1 MTPAPSCC
9 ATGSEPWARP
19 VAKERA
25 RKRAEREAA
34 AAKDREARA
43 RKRVRRERFDK
54 VKGAVASAV
63 PDRPKVTPGLL
74 ARKRRRRLMAFALGI
89 AALCALTW
97 PFLPSWT
104 ARIVVLVLALLAA
117 PVVWVMSFGRV

>member
-1 MTPAPSCC
+1 M
-9 ATGSEPWARP
+9 
-19 VAKERA
+19 AKERA

-34 AAKDREARA
+34 QAAEREKRA
-43 RKRVRRERFDK
+43 RKRVRRERMQK
-54 VKGAVASAV
+54 VRGAVASAV

-74 ARKRRRRLMAFALGI
+74 ARKRRRRLLAFALGI
-89 AALCALTW
+89 AAICVLTW

-117 PVVWVMSFGRV
+117 PVVWVISFGRV

>member
-1 MTPAPSCC
+1 
-9 ATGSEPWARP
+9 

-34 AAKDREARA
+34 AAQEREARA
-43 RKRVRRERFDK
+43 RKRARRERFDK
-54 VKGAVASAV
+54 VKGAVSAAV
-63 PDRPKVTPGLL
+63 PDKPKVTPGLL
-74 ARKRRRRLMAFALGI
+74 ARKRRRRMMAFALGI
-89 AALCALTW
+89 IAICALTW

-117 PVVWVMSFGRV
+117 PVIWVLSFGRV

>member
-1 MTPAPSCC
+1 M
-9 ATGSEPWARP
+9 
-19 VAKERA
+19 AKERA

-34 AAKDREARA
+34 AAREREQRA
-43 RKRVRRERFDK
+43 RKRVRRERVERGK
-54 VKGAVASAV
+54 RAVASLV
-63 PDRPKVTPGLL
+63 PDAPRRTPGLL
-74 ARKRRRRLMAFALGI
+74 ARKRRRRLLAFALGI
-89 AALCALTW
+89 VAICVLTW